1 MDITGEPDW
10 RTECIERLATAVS
23 AYPDLDVK
31 IGTSG
36 TAPFLTASNKSS
48 PLMTETV
55 AVSRRGDPGVYVWS
69 WGERISDTGDPELA
83 AKAIAYVLSSRSSH
97 LGF

>member
-1 MDITGEPDW
+1 MDILHQPDW
-10 RTECIERLATAVS
+10 RAACIERLATALS
-23 AYPDLDVK
+23 AYPDIDVK
-31 IGTSG
+31 ISTAGTV
-36 TAPFLTASNKSS
+36 PFLTASNKSS

-55 AVSRRGDPGVYVWS
+55 AVSRRGDPLVYVWS

-83 AKAIAYVLSSRSSH
+83 AKAIAYVLSSRSAH